1 MAEWLG
7 GDAGAAH
14 ATLMSVVMDMRLRAP
29 ASSQRRARAACV
41 IRIEL
46 GTQMDLASVSV
57 LAAEVSLIHT
67 LAGSGLLRHVMV
79 DFEPRNASKLINS
92 KLSSSFEPRN

>member
-1 MAEWLG
+1 MEVHLERKAAVSWL
-7 GDAGAAH
+7 
-14 ATLMSVVMDMRLRAP
+14 TPWRK
-29 ASSQRRARAACV
+29 
-41 IRIEL
+41 L
-46 GTQMDLASVSV
+46 GTQMDLASV